1 MLYVILFF
9 VSIIESIFEVIKF
22 LSESVKKLSFE
33 EAADSFNLFV

>member
-22 LSESVKKLSFE
+22 LSENVKKLSLE
-33 EAADSFNLFV
+33 ELVDSFNLFV